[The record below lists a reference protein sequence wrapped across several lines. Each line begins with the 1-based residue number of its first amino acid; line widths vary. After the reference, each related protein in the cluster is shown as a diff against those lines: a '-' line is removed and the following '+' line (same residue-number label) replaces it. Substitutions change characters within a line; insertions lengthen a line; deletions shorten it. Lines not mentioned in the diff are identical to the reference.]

1 MVWLL
6 FWLPTCTPD
15 SFLARLPVWIFS
27 GLATWFCAKKPTW
40 FLARLPV
47 RLSDWFLML
56 IWLLVKLVR
65 KGSSSQPELPCATII
80 ALLLTTIFYAKTIFL
95 SIKSNKLG
103 NITVS
108 PNSLPRYFHPIDLD
122 KNALKFGLRVG
133 TLLLLKQIC
142 LTLSFFVV
150 K

>member
-65 KGSSSQPELPCATII
+65 RGSSSQPELPCATII

-108 PNSLPRYFHPIDLD
+108 PNSLPRYFHRFGQKCFEIWSASGYVVTFETNMPYV
-122 KNALKFGLRVG
+122 KFFLW
-133 TLLLLKQIC
+133 
-142 LTLSFFVV
+142 
-150 K
+150 